1 MRSSFC
7 NQAETR
13 RRDRR
18 WNALVEGET
27 TLSEGW
33 GERLN
38 RHFEE
43 LRAARASSGAPVF
56 ALEHGLDAN
65 EFESL
70 TTHLHRQV
78 RNRAAFLPDWLS
90 WVVYGAELGYTF
102 NGQDYWSTF
111 EARTPNWAF
120 HRYGRNWL
128 RDVFKRFHRRFQGF
142 QPRGVWAGQF
152 SIIAWPITHAILPK
166 DLQTQLAQTL
176 YGLRFGIAER
186 LNEGPVSVGRYIGNR
201 GEGSSRFRNFL
212 QQEDI
217 VGRIALALLGG
228 TSDEQGETILPATL
242 ARIIA
247 DLEKRQSAKVWLGD
261 AREEVGR
268 ARIKGVGQY
277 GSFVSSAAETR
288 LSELKARNPRL
299 NPSIVLRKDG
309 PNEWIAIA
317 QVPSFSQLCEI
328 SPDLARFLRAT
339 RCAVEGAE
347 GFRPAGWL
355 LSGGQHRV
363 LTSWPDPARP
373 MIKFEKPNLMVEKL
387 LMTDAR
393 MSSGPL
399 WVFEVGADG
408 QARESTAGRV
418 QSGGCY
424 IIISRNSLPSLPF
437 SSTTVVRCT
446 GCYASMVELPSH
458 ISDDEFR
465 LLRRA
470 GILVGRVISVWPAG
484 LPARRWDG
492 QSRADWFLGEIPSFG
507 ICADHDVKVL
517 EVSVNAGA
525 KTVFS
530 SVEAGRAVFIS
541 LSGLAQGAH
550 HLVVEATVTDSRGR
564 PVLSKVAIEVGIT
577 PPVAW
582 VAGTTDFKGMVP
594 LVTPAE
600 PSLDD
605 FFEGRVDLSVSG
617 PPAYSVEFSLE
628 LLDANNSDLATEHV
642 MEAQLPCTEDTWRRH
657 CAQFVK
663 NWATPW
669 AFLSAT
675 GGNIVIKSDELGTC
689 RIPLHRDV
697 RPVRFIWHATDK
709 TTRVRLLDEHRSG
722 EPASADFYP
731 FNEPCTPALSTSQ
744 ELQEGF
750 EPPTPGGLFSLQY
763 GEVKENLVVS
773 MRQITSLAEL
783 APEPSDAGFPTGE
796 NALRDIQSHLT
807 RWRSAT
813 LAGPLAHHRRKVIVH
828 RLEQHMF
835 RLLCG
840 DSWWQAELAYERSEK
855 SESDLKTLASKTETS
870 PSFSFLLSRDIG
882 EMRALGYLDRV
893 GRFADMANR
902 YGINN
907 LTTSGVAMAVAAATE
922 RGREVDAAF
931 LDILTALG
939 KRGRP
944 ILRAARFLSIAQAES
959 DKSLDRV
966 AL

>member
-1 MRSSFC
+1 M
-7 NQAETR
+7 
-13 RRDRR
+13 
-18 WNALVEGET
+18 VKGET

-43 LRAARASSGAPVF
+43 LRATRASSGAPVF
-56 ALEHGLDAN
+56 ALEHGLNAN
-65 EFESL
+65 EFEAL
-70 TTHLHRQV
+70 TTYLHRQV

-102 NGQDYWSTF
+102 NGQDYWSTY

-128 RDVFKRFHRRFQGF
+128 RDVFKRFHRRYQGF
-142 QPRGVWAGQF
+142 QPRGAWAGQF

-176 YGLRFGIAER
+176 YRLRFGLAER
-186 LNEGPVSVGRYIGNR
+186 LNEDPVSVGRYIGNR

-212 QQEDI
+212 QQEEM

-228 TSDEQGETILPATL
+228 SSDEQGETILPATL
-242 ARIIA
+242 ARIVA
-247 DLEKRQSAKVWLGD
+247 DLERGQSAKVWLRD
-261 AREEVGR
+261 ARKEAER
-268 ARIKGVGQY
+268 ARIKGVGHY
-277 GSFVSSAAETR
+277 GSFASSFVDTQTLEP
-288 LSELKARNPRL
+288 KARNPRL
-299 NPSIVLRKDG
+299 NPSIILQKAGTD
-309 PNEWIAIA
+309 EWIAIA

-328 SPDLARFLRAT
+328 SPELARFLRTT

-373 MIKFEKPNLMVEKL
+373 MVKFEKPNLMVEKL

-393 MSSGPL
+393 MSQGPL
-399 WVFEVGADG
+399 WVFDVGADG
-408 QARESTAGRV
+408 QARESAVGRV
-418 QSGGCY
+418 QSGRRY
-424 IIISRNSLPSLPF
+424 IIISRDNLPPLPF
-437 SSTTVVRCT
+437 SSSAVVRCN
-446 GCYASMVELPSH
+446 GCYASMLELPSH
-458 ISDDEFR
+458 ISGDEFS

-470 GILVGRVISVWPAG
+470 GIGVGRTISVWPAG

-492 QSRADWFLGEIPSFG
+492 QSRANWFLGETPSFG
-507 ICADHDVKVL
+507 ISADHDVDVL
-517 EVSVNAGA
+517 EVSVNAGT
-525 KTVFS
+525 KTVFY
-530 SVEAGRAVFIS
+530 SVEAGRVIFIS
-541 LSGLAQGAH
+541 LPGLAQGTH
-550 HLVVEATVTDSRGR
+550 HLAVEAKVADIQGR
-564 PVLSKVAIEVGIT
+564 PVLSKVAIEVGIE

-582 VAGTTDFKGMVP
+582 AAGTIDFKGLVP
-594 LVTPAE
+594 LVMPAE

-605 FFEGRVDLSVSG
+605 FFEGRVNLSVLG
-617 PPAYSVEFSLE
+617 PPAYSVDFSLE

-663 NWATPW
+663 NWASPW

-675 GGNIVIKSDELGTC
+675 GGNIVITSDELGSY
-689 RIPLHRDV
+689 RIPLRRDV
-697 RPVRFIWHATDK
+697 RPVRFIWHTTDK

-722 EPASADFYP
+722 EPVTADFYP
-731 FNEPCTPALSTSQ
+731 FSAPCTPALPSRQ

-773 MRQITSLAEL
+773 MRQITTLAEL
-783 APEPSDAGFPTGE
+783 APEPSEAGFPTGAD
-796 NALRDIQSHLT
+796 ALRDIQSHLT

-828 RLEQHMF
+828 RLEQHMY

-840 DSWWQAELAYERSEK
+840 DSWWQAERAYERSEK
-855 SESDLKTLASKTETS
+855 SELDLKALASKTETS

-882 EMRALGYLDRV
+882 EMRALGYQDRV

-902 YGINN
+902 YGIND
-907 LTTSGVAMAVAAATE
+907 LTISGAAMAVAAATE
-922 RGREVDAAF
+922 RGQEVDPTL
-931 LDILTALG
+931 LDMLTALG

-944 ILRAARFLSIAQAES
+944 ILRAARFLSIAQAAG
-959 DKSLDRV
+959 DQSLDRV